1 MFTVSTDPARLDVAL
16 IHDYLSQQSYWALG
30 MPRETLDRALTNSLN
45 FGLYAPDGRQAAFA
59 RVVTD
64 YATFAWLCDVFVLPE
79 FQGQSLGKQLMQA
92 VFEHP
97 ELQGLRRFLLATLDA
112 HGLYRRFGFQDLVA
126 PDRYLEI
133 KKANPYGVPTGN

>member
-1 MFTVSTDPARLDVAL
+1 MFTVSTDPTRLDVPL
-16 IHDYLSQQSYWALG
+16 MHVYLSQQSYWALG
-30 MPRETLDRALTNSLN
+30 LPRQTLDRAIQNSLN

-79 FQGQSLGKQLMQA
+79 FQGQGLGKQLMQA
-92 VFEHP
+92 VFAHP
-97 ELQGLRRFLLATLDA
+97 DLQDLRRFLLATLDA
-112 HGLYRRFGFQDLVA
+112 HGLYRRFGFQDLAA